1 MIHMTKATPIARRTF
16 LKGSGLAALTF
27 SARPGS
33 VQSAAPAV
41 SKRKICAFIKFIQ
54 ELPYKQLAETVA
66 ELGFDGIEATVRDGG
81 HVLPERVEEDLPR
94 LVEALKAVGL
104 EITVMA
110 SSVNSLTQPHTR
122 KVLKTAA
129 ALGVK
134 RYRLAYYRYDTK
146 RPILEQLKALKPV
159 LRDLTAFH
167 RELGLQGV
175 YQNHAGASSVGAP
188 VWDLQRLM
196 EGYSARDLA
205 IAFDIR
211 HATVEGGLAWPL
223 HFQVAQPHL
232 GAVYVKDFNWNK
244 NRKPVNVPLGTGQV
258 DPRFFRLL
266 RQSSFSG
273 PISLHVE
280 YLPKAGVAANITALK
295 NDLAT
300 LRRLLAS

>member
-1 MIHMTKATPIARRTF
+1 MPRTASLPRRTF
-16 LKGSGLAALTF
+16 LKGAGLAGLLL
-27 SARPGS
+27 PGS
-33 VQSAAPAV
+33 SRGLQSAQPTKGA
-41 SKRKICAFIKFIQ
+41 RKICAFIKFIQ

-81 HVLPERVEEDLPR
+81 HVLPERVEEDLPK
-94 LVEALKAVGL
+94 LAEALKSVGL
-104 EITVMA
+104 EISVMA
-110 SSVNSLTQPHTR
+110 SSVNSLAQPHTR

-134 RYRLAYYRYDTK
+134 RYRLAYYRYNGK
-146 RPILEQLKALKPV
+146 KPILEQLNALKPV
-159 LRDLTAFH
+159 LKDLTQFH

-196 EGYSARDLA
+196 ADHPVKDLA

-223 HFQVAQPHL
+223 HFQLAQPHL
-232 GAVYVKDFNWNK
+232 GAVYVKDFTWDT
-244 NRKPVNVPLGTGQV
+244 NRKPVNVPLGTGHV
-258 DPRFFRLL
+258 DPRFFSLL
-266 RQSSFSG
+266 KQSSFSG

-300 LRRLLAS
+300 LRKLLT

>member
-1 MIHMTKATPIARRTF
+1 MPKTTPLARRKF
-16 LKGSGLAALTF
+16 LKGAGLAGLTF
-27 SARPGS
+27 AARPGALDA
-33 VQSAAPAV
+33 AAPAA

-66 ELGFDGIEATVRDGG
+66 ELGFDGIEATVRKGG
-81 HVLPERVEEDLPR
+81 HVLPERVEDDLPK
-94 LVEALKAVGL
+94 LVEALKGVGL

-110 SSVNSLTQPHTR
+110 SSVNSLAQPDTR

-146 RPILEQLKALKPV
+146 RPILEQLNALKPV

-196 EGYSARDLA
+196 EGYPACDLA

-232 GAVYVKDFNWNK
+232 GAIYVKDFNWDK
-244 NRKPVNVPLGTGQV
+244 DRKPVNVPLGTGQV
-258 DPRFFRLL
+258 NPRFFSLL

-280 YLPKAGVAANITALK
+280 YLPKGGVAANIAALK

-300 LRRLLAS
+300 LRRLLVS